1 IWLEFMQKG
10 LLGMPVENF
19 PNVTPLEKLAPL
31 QHVQVDVPD
40 TAPPADVTEQGLAEP
55 AAPKSSPPKPPEKP
69 AASAPSSI
77 AKPSSTAS
85 AGNSAVPASPF
96 KPN

>member
-1 IWLEFMQKG
+1 MQKG
-10 LLGMPVENF
+10 MQGMPVENF

-40 TAPPADVTEQGLAEP
+40 TAPPADVTEQGLTETP
-55 AAPKSSPPKPPEKP
+55 APKSSPPKTQEKLVAP
-69 AASAPSSI
+69 APASL
-77 AKPSSTAS
+77 AKPSAAS
-85 AGNSAVPASPF
+85 SGGNSAVPASAI